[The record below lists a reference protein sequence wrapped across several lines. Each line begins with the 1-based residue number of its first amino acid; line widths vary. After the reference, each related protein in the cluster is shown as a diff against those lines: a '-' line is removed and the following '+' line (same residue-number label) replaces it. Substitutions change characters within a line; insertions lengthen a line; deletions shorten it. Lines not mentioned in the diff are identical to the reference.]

1 MSLPEGDIDTNQPD
15 DGKSSSAIKWK
26 NPSVAHLQRFDLV
39 PLPETFVPTV
49 EEQMLLN
56 MYDTLARYERQAA
69 RLKEEAARAK
79 LAARDAEFQQKIM
92 NSNPK
97 KIKRKKLKK
106 EKKASADADHDE
118 DDDEDEK
125 VSNGD
130 EDVEEDDE
138 DDDEDDDLHERRE
151 AKLAALREE
160 IQKASQKD
168 KKLEQD
174 ALRETLLQEQAD
186 FDDAP
191 TLKRKRLAAED
202 VEPASLIANLA
213 ATSTPPHDFSSKLGF
228 TAAKGVVLFPQP
240 GDGTRWAPPEGVSTP
255 NDLAFTAELEAFDV
269 SRAQNGQGNNTLAI
283 KFMAPS
289 ESKRF
294 SINIAEE
301 DNDDFD
307 SVLFHFNPRQFE
319 RGGQLIVNDKQ
330 EGVWGQAV
338 AVPLSQVPLM
348 FGQQS
353 CTLVVQINGEGF
365 DIFVNEKHCCRLEH
379 RKELPTT
386 NTKLVL
392 QFPSTDDY
400 GNPEDWSVYK
410 VWWGNRPIMAKADV
424 SGIAGVNSY
433 SSHHPR
439 KLFISSLSKIF
450 AEAEVELRR
459 AELERAFRKYGGDR
473 GVQVIVPTNSTYAFV
488 EMESERQADLALN
501 EMQSQ
506 YRLNRARRS
515 RHEALQEERAAKEA
529 AKLAAPSGGI
539 ATKKEGAGWD

>member
-1 MSLPEGDIDTNQPD
+1 MSVPDGDMDTNQTD
-15 DGKSSSAIKWK
+15 DGKSSSSAKWK
-26 NPSVAHLQRFDLV
+26 NHSAAHLQRFDLL
-39 PLPETFVPTV
+39 PLPETFAPTV
-49 EEQMLLN
+49 EEQMLLS

-92 NSNPK
+92 NLNQPK
-97 KIKRKKLKK
+97 KNKRKKVTK
-106 EKKASADADHDE
+106 EKEVSA
-118 DDDEDEK
+118 DDEDEN
-125 VSNGD
+125 VSDGD
-130 EDVEEDDE
+130 EDAEEEDE

-160 IQKASQKD
+160 VQKASQKD

-174 ALRETLLQEQAD
+174 ALRETLLQEQSD

-191 TLKRKRLAAED
+191 TLKRKRLAAEEA
-202 VEPASLIANLA
+202 EPASLIANLA
-213 ATSTPPHDFSSKLGF
+213 ATSTPPHDFSSKSGF

-240 GDGTRWAPPEGVSTP
+240 GDGARWTPPEGVSTP

-301 DNDDFD
+301 DNDDFN

-386 NTKLVL
+386 NTKLVV

-410 VWWGNRPIMAKADV
+410 VWWGNRPIMTKADV

-439 KLFISSLSKIF
+439 KLFISGLSKIF

-488 EMESERQADLALN
+488 EMESERQADLALS

-529 AKLAAPSGGI
+529 AKLAAVSGGVT
-539 ATKKEGAGWD
+539 AKKEGTGWD